1 VAIGFALF
9 SELEAKLRVRVR
21 VSVSVGARARVRVGL
36 WLGLGANESF
46 LADCRQ
52 RIPADRLPVAGYGYT
67 ILQILYY

>member
-1 VAIGFALF
+1 M
-9 SELEAKLRVRVR
+9 R